1 MDTSFIISALIIAGI
16 GGVLAT
22 LIVLVDGIVNNYG
35 TLKLNINDGQ
45 KELDVKGGAPLLITL
60 SEQEIFIPSAC
71 GGRGSCGACKVK
83 VKTDIGPI
91 FPTETPYMSPEEI
104 QDNIRLSCQVKVKEN
119 LAIEIPEE
127 LFYVKEYQATVKW
140 IKQVTHDIRE
150 VRFKLNKPDSITFK
164 SGQYAQ
170 LEVPP
175 YGKISDPT
183 QRAYSIQS
191 VPSTTDEVELLIR
204 LVPGGIVTTY
214 VHEQLKEGQKV
225 KLIAPFGEFKL
236 HDTDAIIL
244 GVAGGSG
251 MAPLKSIFLDMFE
264 NGITHREAWY
274 FFGALSKKDLFYVEE
289 MQELE
294 KKWPNFHFIPALSR
308 PDATDN
314 WKGETGL
321 ITDVLDKYL
330 KTKIDTSRTK
340 EGYLCGSPGMI
351 DACVNVMTSNKV
363 TEDNIF
369 YDKFA

>member
-1 MDTSFIISALIIAGI
+1 MSFLSSALIIASI
-16 GGVLAT
+16 GGILAA
-22 LIVLVDGIVNNYG
+22 LIVIVDGLVNNYG
-35 TLKLNINDGQ
+35 TLKININHGQ
-45 KELDVKGGAPLLITL
+45 KELQIKGGAPLLQTL
-60 SEQEIFIPSAC
+60 SEQEIFVPSAC

-83 VKTDIGPI
+83 VNTDLGGI
-91 FPTETPYMSPEEI
+91 FPTEVPYMSPEEL
-104 QDNIRLSCQVKVKEN
+104 QNNTRLSCQVKVKQDLE
-119 LAIEIPEE
+119 IEIPEE
-127 LFYVKEYQATVKW
+127 LFYVKEYQSTVKW
-140 IKQVTHDIRE
+140 IKDVTHDIKE
-150 VRFKLNKPDSITFK
+150 VRFQLNKPDTITFK

-191 VPSTTDEVELLIR
+191 VPSTTNEVELLIR

-214 VHEQLKEGQKV
+214 VHESLKEGQKV
-225 KLIAPFGEFKL
+225 KLVGPFGEFGL
-236 HDTDAIIL
+236 RESDAIIL

-264 NGITHREAWY
+264 KGIKDREAWY

-294 KKWPNFHFIPALSR
+294 KKWPNFHFVPALSR
-308 PDATDN
+308 PDASDN

-321 ITDVLDKYL
+321 ITEVLDKFL
-330 KTKIDTSRTK
+330 KTKIDQKKAK

-351 DACVNVMTSNKV
+351 DACVKVMTNNNVPADK
-363 TEDNIF
+363 IF